1 MKKYEKLLE
10 EAKSSLKYSY
20 SPYSKFPV
28 GAALLLKN
36 GHIITGTNVE
46 NASYGLG
53 ICAERVA
60 IVKAIS
66 EGNNEFEA
74 IAIVSG
80 KIKNCYPCGSC
91 LQFMS
96 EFSSDLDIILE
107 DEKSKPILRKIKEFL
122 PYMFNSNMLHN
133 D

>member
-1 MKKYEKLLE
+1 MEKYEKLLNI
-10 EAKSSLKYSY
+10 AKSSLKNSY
-20 SPYSKFPV
+20 SPYSNFPV
-28 GAALLLKN
+28 GAALLLKDGN
-36 GHIITGTNVE
+36 VITGINVE

-60 IVKAIS
+60 VVKAIS
-66 EGNNEFEA
+66 EGNKKFEA

-91 LQFMS
+91 LQFMA
-96 EFSSDLDIILE
+96 EFSDDLDIILE
-107 DEKSKPILRKIKEFL
+107 DENGKPIVRKIKEFL
-122 PYMFNSNMLHN
+122 PYMFNGNMIT